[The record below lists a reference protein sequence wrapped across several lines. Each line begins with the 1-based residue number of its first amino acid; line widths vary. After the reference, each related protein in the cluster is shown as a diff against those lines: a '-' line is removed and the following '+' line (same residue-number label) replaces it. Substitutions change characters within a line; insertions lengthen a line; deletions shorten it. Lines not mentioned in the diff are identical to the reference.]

1 MPGFIPGNHLFSVQN
16 RSTTVHS
23 NRTQGA
29 DLIPGIIVKRPH
41 SNRIPIAILF
51 AVLWSAGMVLR
62 APSIDLQTVVTAV
75 IAGAIV
81 GGLMYWLFD
90 KFRARS

>member
-1 MPGFIPGNHLFSVQN
+1 M
-16 RSTTVHS
+16 
-23 NRTQGA
+23 
-29 DLIPGIIVKRPH
+29 KRPQ

-51 AVLWSAGMVLR
+51 AVLWSGGMVLR
-62 APSIDLQTVVTAV
+62 APSIDLQTVATAV
-75 IAGAIV
+75 IAGAVV

>member
-29 DLIPGIIVKRPH
+29 DLIPGIIVKRPQ

>member
-1 MPGFIPGNHLFSVQN
+1 MAEPFNRRTFSRAQ
-16 RSTTVHS
+16 
-23 NRTQGA
+23 QA
-29 DLIPGIIVKRPH
+29 DLVSGVIVK

-51 AVLWSAGMVLR
+51 AVLWSGGMLLR

-75 IAGAIV
+75 MAGAIV

-90 KFRARS
+90 KFRPRS